1 MKKRLIASLILLVM
15 LLQCACS
22 ALPVDKSMADRII
35 SSQDVVKVNE
45 EMNNK
50 IRNITAIEKLSL
62 RGGEWGNMTW
72 RQIMDKRKASGE
84 LGEDF
89 IVIKNGLKDSA
100 YTRVGLF
107 KYDIS
112 DLSVDDIVYATFGM
126 TFTALQNGAD
136 IYFDIYWVD
145 ENWSSSTVTWKTRPT
160 FVMEEPLIKN
170 VLTTTVAKTE
180 ATDALKTLV
189 QSGKKEVALLVAQ
202 VTSAAAESRI
212 SIAKSNELSFP
223 HFTVYGNSQA
233 KGESYVKQL
242 VENET
247 ENQAIWEHAKKMY
260 DEWYA
265 DYTALKDKSLYDA
278 EMIVSDESQYTK
290 TSLTYP
296 ARPLEGS
303 AIKEHKTRTYAAL
316 TDMSKYIDVTA
327 SVKLDKYGGFIDPT
341 LRQKATG
348 YFYTTKINGRWWI
361 VDPLGY
367 PCHIRGVHGI
377 TYSYDGSNKQRNA
390 VLDQFGT
397 LEKWA
402 LSTTRHLTDD
412 LGFNTGAGYSPEIAE
427 IKQGIIKQG
436 GGTTFMSAYAKT
448 LGINNSNGGST
459 TFSENNTMPV
469 FDPNFESF
477 CEERAA
483 TRIAPLAND
492 RDFLGYTTD
501 NELPMQETMLLDYMK
516 ISPAK
521 DINHYSYACTWY
533 WMVQM
538 TGKENPTDA
547 DITEELKELFRG
559 FVWRRYYDVVCNAV
573 RKYDSNHMLLG
584 TRFLTAVK
592 DAPWVLRFAAEYLDC
607 ITINWYGAWQPQAE
621 DIYKFATHTDVPFMV
636 TEFYAKGQENEGGL
650 KNTTGAGWVVKSQ
663 KDRGE
668 FYQNFTLRL
677 LEAKNCV
684 GWHWFQYIDND
695 PEGKATDMSGL
706 DANKGIV
713 SNTHKEYKELTS
725 HMSEINKN
733 AYKLIKYFDTKYAK

>member
-1 MKKRLIASLILLVM
+1 MKKRFVALVVLLIM
-15 LLQCACS
+15 LLQCAC
-22 ALPVDKSMADRII
+22 AAIPADKSISNDII
-35 SSQDVVKVNE
+35 SNQDVIRMSE
-45 EMNNK
+45 EMNNE
-50 IRNITAIEKLSL
+50 IRNITANEKLSL
-62 RGGEWGNMTW
+62 RGGEWGDMTW
-72 RQIMDKRKASGE
+72 RQIMDKRKASSE

-112 DLSVDDIVYATFGM
+112 DLSLDDIGYATFGM
-126 TFTALQNGAD
+126 TFTALQSDAD

-145 ENWSSSTVTWKTRPT
+145 ENWSADTVTWKTKPD

-189 QSGKKEVALLVAQ
+189 ESGKKEIALLVAQ

-212 SIAKSNELSFP
+212 SIAKSNDLAFP

-233 KGESYVKQL
+233 KSESYVKQL
-242 VENET
+242 VENEA
-247 ENQAIWEHAKKMY
+247 ENEAIWDHAKKMF

-265 DYTALKDKSLYDA
+265 DYQVLKNKPLYDA
-278 EMIVSDESQYTK
+278 EMIISDESQYNK

-296 ARPLEGS
+296 NRPLQGS
-303 AIKEHKTRTYAAL
+303 TIKEHKTRTFADL
-316 TDMSKYIDVTA
+316 TDFSKLTDVE
-327 SVKLDKYGGFIDPT
+327 LDRYGGIIDPQT
-341 LRQKATG
+341 VQKSTG
-348 YFYTTKINGRWWI
+348 FFYTTKINGRWWVI
-361 VDPLGY
+361 DPLGN
-367 PCHIRGVHGI
+367 PCHIQGVHSI
-377 TYSYDGSNKQRNA
+377 TYSYDGSEKQKNA
-390 VLDQFGT
+390 ALAQFGT

-402 LSTTRHLTDD
+402 VSTTRHLIDD
-412 LGFNTGAGYSPEIAE
+412 LGFNTGAGYDPMIAE
-427 IKQGIIKQG
+427 VEQGIIKQG
-436 GGTTFMSAYAKT
+436 GGTTFMSAYAKS
-448 LGINNSNGGST
+448 LGVNNSNGGST

-469 FDPNFESF
+469 FDPNFEVF

-501 NELPMQETMLLDYMK
+501 NELPMQETMLIDYMK
-516 ISPAK
+516 LSPIK
-521 DINHYSYACTWY
+521 EVNHYSYACTWY

-547 DITEELKELFRG
+547 DITDELKELFRG
-559 FVWRRYYDVVCNAV
+559 FVWRRYYDLVCGAV
-573 RKYDSNHMLLG
+573 RKYDPNHMLLG
-584 TRFLTAVK
+584 TRFVTEVK

-607 ITINWYGAWQPQAE
+607 ITINWYGAWQPEAE
-621 DIYKFATHTDVPFMV
+621 DIYTFATHADVPFMV

-650 KNTTGAGWVVKSQ
+650 KNTTGAGWIVKTQ

-668 FYQNFTLRL
+668 FYQCFTLRL
-677 LEAKNCV
+677 LEAKNCI
-684 GWHWFQYIDND
+684 GWHWYQYTDND
-695 PEGKATDMSGL
+695 PSGKASDTSGTDS
-706 DANKGIV
+706 NKGLV

-725 HMSEINKN
+725 HMAEINKN
-733 AYKLIKYFDTKYAK
+733 VYSLIDYFDVEYEK